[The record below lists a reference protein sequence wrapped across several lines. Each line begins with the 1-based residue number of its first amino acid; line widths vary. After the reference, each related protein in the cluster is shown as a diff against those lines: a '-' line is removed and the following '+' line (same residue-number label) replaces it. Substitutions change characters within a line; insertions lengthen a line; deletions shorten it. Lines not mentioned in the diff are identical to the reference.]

1 MFACFPAVIFL
12 TSPFA
17 GPFMSRHGKKWVYTT
32 GLIVVAISTICF
44 SVASYMPAGSPFA
57 TWCPPPKHTHTHTRP
72 SLRRVA
78 PPGRAGRRGGAGRV
92 SPHVECNHTKW
103 LLSMIVL

>member
-57 TWCPPPKHTHTHTRP
+57 TWCPPPNTHTRDPLRGASRRPVGLGGARGPAASLHTSSATALSGCCP
-72 SLRRVA
+72 SLY
-78 PPGRAGRRGGAGRV
+78 
-92 SPHVECNHTKW
+92 
-103 LLSMIVL
+103 

>member
-57 TWCPPPKHTHTHTRP
+57 TWCPPPQTHTHTRP